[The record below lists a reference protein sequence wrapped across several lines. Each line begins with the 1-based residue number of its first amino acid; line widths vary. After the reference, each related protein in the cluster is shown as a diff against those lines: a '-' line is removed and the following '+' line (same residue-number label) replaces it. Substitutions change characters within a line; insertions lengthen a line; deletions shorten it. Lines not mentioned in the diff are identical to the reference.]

1 MMCPDSFWVAYYVTA
16 AVSYAK
22 HHHKTVGLTNEGTSD
37 EFDDFYA
44 KNSSMDELEK
54 DTQTDEDIIMEEDN
68 DILNSEDFVTDQ
80 VLSHVKE
87 IPIDNTLLAEKHE
100 DIVVINDNSEIEPTL
115 DEFFSQTKPMILSL
129 EEQHRLTTQ
138 SDEGVKFSEYFL
150 ALDRPWSTQTSNGGT
165 LPGSTMWNDLCH
177 YIHTLDHGGHNQQ
190 LLSFLDGIR

>member
-1 MMCPDSFWVAYYVTA
+1 MCPDSFWVAYYVTA

-87 IPIDNTLLAEKHE
+87 IPIDNIFQPEDHE
-100 DIVVINDNSEIEPTL
+100 DIIVINDNSEIEPTL
-115 DEFFSQTKPMILSL
+115 DELFSQTEPMILP
-129 EEQHRLTTQ
+129 
-138 SDEGVKFSEYFL
+138 K
-150 ALDRPWSTQTSNGGT
+150 SNI
-165 LPGSTMWNDLCH
+165 D
-177 YIHTLDHGGHNQQ
+177 
-190 LLSFLDGIR
+190 